1 MLMKFSYLIFDFPSI
16 MQEDIFLRLIIIEY
30 NKDISKNLSILMQ
43 TSFNPSISRD
53 KILLL
58 GDLHFSNI

>member
-58 GDLHFSNI
+58 WDLHFSNE